1 MKIVYILIAILAF
14 GVLIAD
20 HELGHFLM
28 ARLCGVKVN
37 EFSIGMGPALLK
49 KQAKETLYSLRLVPI
64 GGYCAMEGEDEETGD
79 PRAFSVQRRLK
90 KFAILVAGAF
100 NNFLLGFVIILLL
113 VLLVYN
119 SFAVPVIAGFADG
132 FPRNGEAGLM
142 VGDTIYSINGYRLY
156 YSQDISTAVGL
167 DDDGVMDV
175 VVIRDGRKVTLP
187 RYRLEAREYD
197 GVTRLGIDLTL
208 VKATLGEKLKYSCYT
223 CYNFVRMIRISLH
236 MLLTGAVGL
245 RDMSGPVGIVSTI
258 SQVATESESVGEGL
272 LNVLYLVAFIAV
284 NLSVMNLLPIP
295 ALDGGRIFFLV
306 ITWVI
311 EKIIRRRC
319 NPRVEGYVHYVGMI
333 LLLGLMAVI
342 MISDVV
348 KIFHG

>member
-49 KQAKETLYSLRLVPI
+49 KQGRETLYSLRLVPI
-64 GGYCAMEGEDEETGD
+64 GGYCAMEGEDEDTGD
-79 PRAFSVQRRLK
+79 PRAFSTQRRLK
-90 KFAILVAGAF
+90 KFVILVAGAL

-132 FPRNGEAGLM
+132 FPQEGEAGLM
-142 VGDTIYSINGYRLY
+142 VGDTIHSINGYRIY
-156 YSQDISTAVGL
+156 YSQDLSTAVSL
-167 DDDGVMDV
+167 DDDGEMDV
-175 VVIRDGRKVTLP
+175 TVIRDGKKVTLP

-208 VKATLGEKLKYSCYT
+208 VKGTLGEKLKYSCYT

-236 MLLTGAVGL
+236 MLVTGAVGL

-258 SQVATESESVGEGL
+258 SQVATESDSVAEGL

-311 EKIIRRRC
+311 ERVIRRRC
-319 NPRVEGYVHYVGMI
+319 DPRVEGYVHYVGMI